1 MRPFKTFETDR
12 LFLYP
17 TSVENAAFILE
28 LLNTPKWIKHVGDR
42 KVYTED
48 DARAYIKAKMLPQ
61 QERLG
66 FSHYTIFRKADNT
79 AIGGCGLFDREG
91 VDGIDIGFA
100 FLPQYENQG
109 YGYEASSELMRAA
122 VEDFNITN
130 IKAITSKDNTASQKL
145 LRKLGLSFIGKLTLP
160 GDSEELLLY
169 EVQLYL
175 KD

>member
-1 MRPFKTFETDR
+1 MKTLKKFETER

-17 TSVENAAFILE
+17 TRVDDAAFILE
-28 LLNTPKWIKHVGDR
+28 LLNTPKWIKFVGDR
-42 KVYTED
+42 KVYTRDE
-48 DARAYIKAKMLPQ
+48 ARAYIQAKMLPQ

-66 FSHYTIFRKADNT
+66 FSHYTIFRKQDNR

-91 VDGIDIGFA
+91 VEGIDIGFA

-130 IKAITSKDNTASQKL
+130 IKAITTKDNTASQRL
-145 LRKLGLSFIGKLTLP
+145 LEKLGLSCKGTVTIP
-160 GDSEELLLY
+160 GDTEELLLY
-169 EVQLYL
+169 EVQL
-175 KD
+175 